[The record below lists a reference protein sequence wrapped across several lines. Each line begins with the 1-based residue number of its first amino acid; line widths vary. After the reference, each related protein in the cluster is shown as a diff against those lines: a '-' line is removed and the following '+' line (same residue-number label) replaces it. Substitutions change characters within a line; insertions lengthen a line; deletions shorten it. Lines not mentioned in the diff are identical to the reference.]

1 MIMSNK
7 RNKAKKENSQK
18 KEKNKGTLIGQISV
32 ALSIATIILGA
43 YWQITQKI
51 ENINVNI
58 AKLQENQKKL
68 NDNLSRIDTESKE
81 IYKDIYEDKG
91 VNTQLRDIW
100 DILGIEPYKADENFV
115 GELGNVEHFNSNAHS
130 SISRTTVIGTD
141 ANGNAHLADEL
152 IGKMV
157 ILVYT
162 EDDKDVFFMGKFN
175 DNYHWDGYCITNVY
189 YKDGTL
195 FGLCESNFDDGK
207 RMDYI
212 SLYREDNNEWTYTNR
227 NIGADGNSGITKCYT
242 YSTSDVKNFTE
253 TNVRTNDFILP
264 DDYIEQ
270 NDFKMLKYYSGTT
283 SKEVYNDTSGN
294 AYEVI
299 YYSDGTV
306 KTLYN
311 GQFVDGT
318 FNDSTG
324 NAWDI
329 SYSEKEGVYIYN
341 KGIFKN
347 NYATDTVESEP
358 VDLNRINKI
367 IDGKKYDCEL
377 KWR

>member
-1 MIMSNK
+1 
-7 RNKAKKENSQK
+7 
-18 KEKNKGTLIGQISV
+18 
-32 ALSIATIILGA
+32 
-43 YWQITQKI
+43 
-51 ENINVNI
+51 
-58 AKLQENQKKL
+58 
-68 NDNLSRIDTESKE
+68 
-81 IYKDIYEDKG
+81 
-91 VNTQLRDIW
+91 
-100 DILGIEPYKADENFV
+100 
-115 GELGNVEHFNSNAHS
+115 
-130 SISRTTVIGTD
+130 
-141 ANGNAHLADEL
+141 
-152 IGKMV
+152 
-157 ILVYT
+157 
-162 EDDKDVFFMGKFN
+162 MGKFN

-227 NIGADGNSGITKCYT
+227 NIGTDGNSGITKCFT

-264 DDYIEQ
+264 DDYIEK

-283 SKEVYNDTSGN
+283 AKEVYNDTSGN

-358 VDLNRINKI
+358 VDLNRINQI